1 MILINSIHKRQDPP
15 RENAAVTPS
24 GVRPYVDTLS
34 SQFVIERKPIVMT
47 ALLSPRD
54 KFYTYLMYV
63 LSSSKKAG
71 KYLCEKT
78 KRKLFPSASK
88 SLQSKDQPEHEQLT
102 AAAV

>member
-47 ALLSPRD
+47 ALLLSPRD

-63 LSSSKKAG
+63 CSVIKQES
-71 KYLCEKT
+71 
-78 KRKLFPSASK
+78 R
-88 SLQSKDQPEHEQLT
+88 
-102 AAAV
+102 